1 MVKLWTYFFKFF
13 AANQLVI
20 FPWLQMFLLWTS
32 CVWNFLLE
40 DTFVLLQ
47 DLLDKGILSNTWW
60 SNDNEWF
67 ASQRSRVERMEV
79 LFGVNVDIILFLNKN
94 KNKFKLCFFFKY
106 LLVCEGALMTGN
118 HWALLW
124 FLGAIGRILHGTQ
137 SAHLY
142 GLKGIGVLHCQS

>member
-1 MVKLWTYFFKFF
+1 
-13 AANQLVI
+13 
-20 FPWLQMFLLWTS
+20 MFLLWTS

-79 LFGVNVDIILFLNKN
+79 LFGVNVDIILFWIKISLSYASSSNTYRFVKEHWWQEIIEHFSDFWVRLNV
-94 KNKFKLCFFFKY
+94 FFMGLNQLIFTDWKVLEY
-106 LLVCEGALMTGN
+106 FIVKVNFTQVHSVGLTV
-118 HWALLW
+118 
-124 FLGAIGRILHGTQ
+124 FLIFHNYKEFINL
-137 SAHLY
+137 
-142 GLKGIGVLHCQS
+142 